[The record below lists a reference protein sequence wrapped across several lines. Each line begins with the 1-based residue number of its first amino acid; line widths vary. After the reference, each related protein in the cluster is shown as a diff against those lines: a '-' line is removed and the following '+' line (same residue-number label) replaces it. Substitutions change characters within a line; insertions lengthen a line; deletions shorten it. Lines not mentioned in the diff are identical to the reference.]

1 MPKAEQRPYI
11 GGQAVIE
18 GVMMRSPLSFAIV
31 VRRASGELLV
41 RERPVERSAP
51 KPRSPVLKW
60 PFVRGVATLVEAIGL
75 GSEAL
80 RFSSEIYER
89 DHMDG
94 GQPPSA
100 NAAKPRSLGGRTL
113 QSLAFWVAALAT
125 HEPDPGQSPP
135 ASGAEPE
142 SGRRLLSGITL
153 LFAIGLF
160 VVLPQAAAA
169 LVNRATGWSL
179 DLRSPYFQAL
189 TGLFKLTI
197 VVGYLLL
204 IRRIPEIRRVF
215 QYHGAEH
222 KTISTYEAN
231 EALVVGNA
239 RSKTTLHPRC
249 GTTFI
254 VMVALVSILAFT
266 AIAPLLPRLPVSG
279 FVENLMLILL
289 KLPFLLPIAAVTFE
303 IQRVFARHCSRGPL
317 RALLWPGFLVQRITT
332 IEPDDSQLEVALAA
346 LRTTLWREQAHGA
359 APPASTDR
367 TFLDFDAL
375 SADPGYGRAA

>member
-1 MPKAEQRPYI
+1 MANTDQRPYI

-18 GVMMRSPLSFAIV
+18 GVMMRSPLSFSIV
-31 VRRASGELLV
+31 VRRSSGELVV
-41 RERPVERSAP
+41 RERPVSRKAD
-51 KPRSPVLKW
+51 KPAATRW
-60 PFVRGVATLVEAIGL
+60 PFVRGVSTLIEAIGL

-89 DHMDG
+89 DHLDDTP
-94 GQPPSA
+94 PPSGSGS
-100 NAAKPRSLGGRTL
+100 AKRSLGGRAL
-113 QSLAFWVAALAT
+113 HSLAFWVAALAT
-125 HEPDPGQSPP
+125 HEPDPGGSPP
-135 ASGAEPE
+135 QGGAEPE
-142 SGRRLLSGITL
+142 SGRRLLSVVTIVM
-153 LFAIGLF
+153 AVALF

-169 LVNRATGWSL
+169 LVNRGSGLAL

-189 TGLFKLTI
+189 TGSFKLAI

-231 EALVVGNA
+231 EALVVANA
-239 RSKTTLHPRC
+239 RGKTTLHPRC

-254 VMVALVSILAFT
+254 VMVALVSIFAFT
-266 AIAPLLPRLPVSG
+266 AIAPLLPRLAVSG
-279 FVENLMLILL
+279 FVENVLLILL

-303 IQRVFARHCSRGPL
+303 IQRVFARYCSRGPL
-317 RALLWPGFLVQRITT
+317 RALLWPGFLVQKITT
-332 IEPDDSQLEVALAA
+332 IEPDDAQLEVALAA
-346 LRTTLWREQAHGA
+346 LRTTLWRERAKEA

-367 TFLDFDAL
+367 TFRDFAAL